1 MSARPSNPRWDQSA
15 HLSSPPPLVLLF
27 RRRSNLYL
35 AIWFDI
41 YVCMYIYKVRD
52 AAADLKLL
60 NDQSCQEAEHT
71 SSSKLW
77 VRDAIMN

>member
-1 MSARPSNPRWDQSA
+1 
-15 HLSSPPPLVLLF
+15 
-27 RRRSNLYL
+27 
-35 AIWFDI
+35 
-41 YVCMYIYKVRD
+41 MYIYKVRD